1 MPAIPAHSFDKSK
14 TVVGRQSVI
23 HIVNGAGVR
32 QVERATAAG
41 SITTSGN
48 LTATITGAGITGS
61 PVALSVAVLNGDTP
75 AMWAQKVRL
84 AIAANA
90 AISALYDVDPA
101 LDATITLR
109 RKVAAANDA
118 TLNIALADG
127 TSDGATEAAE
137 SVAVT
142 AGAADG
148 PATTL
153 QVDYLSDG
161 GSMELGELMA
171 PGADNGPAYSSRN
184 WERSRSELYR
194 FRSKEVKKIREL
206 LGGLTGRVAGTVT
219 LYVRDPDD
227 APDTVAMLSDAF
239 PASVYRDPA
248 EIAYSGDNTAEV
260 TLIVKSHKDGPVAWT
275 EDADV
280 SA

>member
-1 MPAIPAHSFDKSK
+1 MTIPAHSFDKSK

-23 HIVNGAGVR
+23 VFNDGAGVR

-48 LTATITGAGITGS
+48 VTATITGAGITGS

-90 AISALYDVDPA
+90 AISALYDVLPA
-101 LDATITLR
+101 LDATITLV
-109 RKVAAANDA
+109 RKLAAANDG
-118 TLNIALADG
+118 TLNIALANG
-127 TSDGATEAAE
+127 TSVGATTAAE
-137 SVAVT
+137 SVDVT

-148 PATTL
+148 PQTVL
-153 QVDYLSDG
+153 RVDYLGDAG
-161 GSMELGELMA
+161 TLELGDLMA
-171 PGADNGPAYSSRN
+171 PGADNGPAYSARN

-194 FRSKEVKKIREL
+194 FRCKEVKKVIAL
-206 LGGLTGRVAGTVT
+206 LGGLTGRKSGACT

-227 APDTVAMLSDAF
+227 AADKVALRSDEGF
-239 PASVYRDPA
+239 PCSLYRDTA
-248 EIAYSGDNTAEV
+248 EVTHSGDNPSEV
-260 TLIVKSHKDGPVAWT
+260 TLIVKSHKDGQITWT
-275 EDADV
+275 PDADV
-280 SA
+280 S